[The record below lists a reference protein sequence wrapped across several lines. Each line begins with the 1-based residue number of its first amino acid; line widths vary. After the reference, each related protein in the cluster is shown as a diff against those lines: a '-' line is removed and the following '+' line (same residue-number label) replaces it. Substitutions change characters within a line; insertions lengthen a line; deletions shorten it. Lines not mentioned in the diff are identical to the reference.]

1 MQAQAEMPRYRS
13 HKVVHALKIERVFEH
28 SDDSATI
35 IPSDSTFA
43 TFKTRSGWVKRFNG
57 SDEDMG
63 YYVVYPDGFTSW
75 SPTDAFESG
84 YSRI

>member
-13 HKVVHALKIERVFEH
+13 HKVVHALKISGVEVHE
-28 SDDSATI
+28 DGSATI
-35 IPSDSTFA
+35 APADDGFA
-43 TFKTRSGWVKRFNG
+43 PLKTRANWADRFNG
-57 SDEDMG
+57 DEDDLG